1 MEDGMKN
8 LISRILSSSLLMAL
22 ILTSFLTLAGCQTG
36 KSLSDEGM
44 AGQSEQKA
52 ITSEQGVGPEGQ
64 LPGQE
69 SFGQEP
75 QMRPEGEGGWENPNQ

>member
-1 MEDGMKN
+1 MKK
-8 LISRILSSSLLMAL
+8 LLSKILSSTLVMAL
-22 ILTSFLTLAGCQTG
+22 AFTSFLALAGCQTD

-44 AGQSEQKA
+44 AGKSEQKA
-52 ITSEQGVGPEGQ
+52 ITSEQGVGSEGQ